1 MSIIK
6 TKSRGINLADNF
18 AFTGTVSGAGIEEI
32 DQWELSGHF
41 DDGYTAVAII
51 NTWQRA
57 SAATSAK
64 LGTGMTMAANGN
76 FSFPK
81 TGLYKITLDTI
92 YYSISASDKAMGLK
106 IWATAN
112 NFTAESPI
120 GTAYTSLNY
129 IAGSPTNQYVNASVN
144 CLFNCTNISTHQ
156 VRIKTD
162 SVDTAGQPSSIDVY
176 GVQTD
181 IHTGVLFER
190 IGNAQ

>member
-1 MSIIK
+1 MALIVGG
-6 TKSRGINLADNF
+6 TTLTGGID
-18 AFTGTVSGAGIEEI
+18 EI

-41 DDGYTAVAII
+41 DDGTVSVVVI

-57 SAATSAK
+57 SAATFAK

-81 TGLYKITLDTI
+81 TGLYKLTLDTM
-92 YYSISASDKAMGLK
+92 YYSISGTDKAMGCK

-144 CLFNCTNISTHQ
+144 CLFNCTNISTHK

-162 SVDTAGQPSSIDVY
+162 SVDTANDPSTIDVV

-181 IHTGVLFER
+181 IHTGIIFQR
-190 IGNAQ
+190 ISAAQ